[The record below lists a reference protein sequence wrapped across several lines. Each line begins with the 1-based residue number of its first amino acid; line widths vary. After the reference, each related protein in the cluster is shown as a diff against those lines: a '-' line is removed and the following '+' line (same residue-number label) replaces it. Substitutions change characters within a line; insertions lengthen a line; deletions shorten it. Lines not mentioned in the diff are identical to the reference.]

1 MINLSRRASI
11 PRPCRR
17 PLSSGLAALPSRHW
31 LTVFPSARAA
41 PTGLL
46 LREDVVTVPALKEA
60 RGVMGHKYSEIAF
73 TKTVKRVQQMMGSRP
88 PYARREGGPDTND
101 RLGPNEEVFI
111 AARDSFYI
119 ASVSETGWPY
129 VQFRGGPPGFLRV
142 LDERLLG
149 YADFRGSKQY
159 ITTGN
164 VMGNDRV
171 SLILMDYAH
180 RERLKILGH
189 MAVTDTRDNPELI
202 ARLVIPDYQA
212 RVERAVLITVAAFD
226 WSCPQHITPRFTQD
240 ELVEGL
246 APIRQEMALLRAEN
260 GRLRRQAA
268 GGQRRPVQRRKPP
281 GAAT

>member
-1 MINLSRRASI
+1 M
-11 PRPCRR
+11 
-17 PLSSGLAALPSRHW
+17 
-31 LTVFPSARAA
+31 PSARVA

-46 LREDVVTVPALKEA
+46 LREEEVAVPALKEA
-60 RGVMGHKYSEIAF
+60 RGVMGHKYSEIVF
-73 TKTVKRVQQMMGSRP
+73 TDTVKAVQKRMGSRV

-101 RLGPNEEVFI
+101 RLGPNEGAFI
-111 AARDSFYI
+111 ATRDSFYI

-142 LDERLLG
+142 LDESTLG
-149 YADFRGSKQY
+149 YADFRGNKQY

-164 VMGNDRV
+164 VISNDHV
-171 SLILMDYAH
+171 SLFLMDYAH

-189 MAVTDTRDNPELI
+189 MAVTDARDNPEII
-202 ARLVIPDYQA
+202 AQLVIPDYPA

-226 WSCPQHITPRFTQD
+226 WNCPQHITPRFTQD
-240 ELVEGL
+240 ELVEAL

-268 GGQRRPVQRRKPP
+268 GLQRKPVQRRKPP
-281 GAAT
+281 GIVK